1 MSPLSPLLRTLDLVR
16 EWPVAAQQQARRNAM
31 IALTDCTQRRAE
43 REDVERFFAARYPDP
58 EVAAAPVLDSR
69 HG

>member
-16 EWPVAAQQQARRNAM
+16 TWPVAAQQRARRNAM

-58 EVAAAPVLDSR
+58 EVAAAQVLDSR